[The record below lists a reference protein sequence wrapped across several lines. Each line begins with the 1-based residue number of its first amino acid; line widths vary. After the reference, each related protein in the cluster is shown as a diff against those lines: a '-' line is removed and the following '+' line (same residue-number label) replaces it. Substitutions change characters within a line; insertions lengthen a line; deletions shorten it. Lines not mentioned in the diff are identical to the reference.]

1 MLFYQIIQL
10 DSTGKS
16 SRLDL
21 ALTDNSTW
29 NMTQNASA
37 KNLWQGSEAEGNF
50 VTDLSLNNSVIKF
63 GHLDWNNDNELLEAQ
78 KAENFK
84 KFYMWR
90 ETTAATM
97 ASCI

>member
-1 MLFYQIIQL
+1 
-10 DSTGKS
+10 
-16 SRLDL
+16 
-21 ALTDNSTW
+21 
-29 NMTQNASA
+29 MTQNASA

-84 KFYMWR
+84 NLYVAGAGAPQNKTCPAFPL
-90 ETTAATM
+90 
-97 ASCI
+97 